1 LTDLTIYRLINQ
13 S

>member
-1 LTDLTIYRLINQ
+1 METIYRLIEVG